1 MPGRSPTPLSLI
13 RVRRYGRQM
22 ATVGSVDAYLAEFD
36 GEVRARLDE
45 MRSVIRAAAPDAVES
60 MAYGMPAYK
69 LDGKPLVYF
78 AGYAKHVGFYAT
90 PNGHEA
96 FAEEFS
102 RYTQGKGSVQFPH
115 TEPLPVDLVRRVV
128 EFREAAVRG

>member
-1 MPGRSPTPLSLI
+1 
-13 RVRRYGRQM
+13 M
-22 ATVGSVDAYLAEFD
+22 AAVGSVDEYLAGFE
-36 GEVRARLDE
+36 GEVRQRLDE
-45 MRSVIRAAAPDAVES
+45 MRAVIRDAAPDAVES

-102 RYTQGKGSVQFPH
+102 RYPQGKGSVQFPH
-115 TEPLPVDLVRRVV
+115 TEPLPTDLVRRVV
-128 EFREAAVRG
+128 AFRESAIRG